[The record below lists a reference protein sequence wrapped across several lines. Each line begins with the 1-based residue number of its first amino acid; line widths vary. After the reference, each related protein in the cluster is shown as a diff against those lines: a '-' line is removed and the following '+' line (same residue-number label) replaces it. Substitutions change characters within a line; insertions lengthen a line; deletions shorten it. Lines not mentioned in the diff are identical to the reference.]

1 MTDNASEMPRP
12 TSVLVV
18 IPALNEEGS
27 VGLVVKEV
35 LAALPDAHLLVV
47 DDGSVDRTRQVALDA
62 GADVLSLPFNLGV
75 GGALRAGFRYAV
87 RFDYD
92 IAVQVDGD
100 GQHDPAEVGRLL
112 DALNDADMV
121 IGARFAGRGD
131 YAVRGARRL
140 AMRLLARSMS
150 RRTKVDLTD
159 TTSGFR
165 AFNRRAIDIFARDYP
180 AEYLGD
186 TVEALLIA
194 ARAGCR
200 VSQVPVQMR
209 RRLVGESRQSS
220 IRSFGYLVRAVLAV
234 LMSRA
239 RRKGVS

>member
-1 MTDNASEMPRP
+1 MTVNDLGNTPP
-12 TSVLVV
+12 QKILIV

-27 VGLVVKEV
+27 VGTVVHEV
-35 LAALPDAHLLVV
+35 LAAMPGAHVLVV
-47 DDGSVDRTRQVALDA
+47 DDGSADATRHVAMSA

-100 GQHDPAEVGRLL
+100 GQHDPAEIERLL
-112 DALNDADMV
+112 GALSEADMV
-121 IGARFAGRGD
+121 IGARFAGRGE
-131 YAVRGARRL
+131 YSVRGARRV
-140 AMRLLARSMS
+140 AMRMLARSLS
-150 RRTKVDLTD
+150 RRTNANLTD

-165 AFNRRAIDIFARDYP
+165 AFNRQVIELFARDYP

-200 VSQVPVQMR
+200 VSQVPVHMR
-209 RRLVGESRQSS
+209 RRLVGTPSQSS
-220 IRSFGYLVRAVLAV
+220 LRSLVYLARAVLAV

-239 RRKGVS
+239 RR